1 MLNLFLPNKHVES
14 VFELTPDFFKS
25 EGIRGIVVDLDNTLV
40 PWDVADCPEKVS
52 SWLSSLIEAD
62 LHVIIFSN
70 NNEERVKRFAKP
82 LDIPYIPRAK
92 KPLTAAFNKAA
103 SILNVS
109 SGQLAVVG
117 DQLLTDIL
125 GGNRFGAY
133 TILVVPIVESDA
145 PITQFNRRLEKF
157 IMNRFYETGRLKR
170 SVTNDNES
178 SL

>member
-1 MLNLFLPNKHVES
+1 MLNLFLPNKHVQS

-25 EGIRGIVVDLDNTLV
+25 EGIKGIVVDLDNTLV

-52 SWLSSLIEAD
+52 QWLKSLIDAG

-70 NNEERVKRFAKP
+70 NNEERVQRFAKP

-92 KPLTAAFNKAA
+92 KPLTAAFHKAA
-103 SILNVS
+103 SLMNVS

-145 PITQFNRRLEKF
+145 PITQFNRRMERI
-157 IMNRFYETGRLKR
+157 IMNRFYETGRLQR